1 MPNLIPLPSNAFSGA
16 AVKWDNAPV
25 DKMLLQNTALRQQSA
40 QLALDKYFD
49 KQSNQLT
56 GTGMDMQNDGE
67 DFIKLKNAWQQ
78 HALANRRA
86 IVNPS
91 LDGGKAAMESQARF
105 NEARQFAQK
114 SIQKVKNSQAAYKIL
129 SDPAKAALLT
139 DHARDQ
145 LHHGTL
151 GLNDPEYVPIDM
163 NSVAF
168 NPKPWGTADEAGLSN
183 EVSKV
188 KGTAKDRPPVQDSK
202 SGTQVV
208 TTDTTFGKDD
218 LTGMYNAGAQRYYS
232 NPGFKGFVDN
242 IPKNPIQF
250 QDLNGLF
257 KTHYGRDVQSGEDL
271 AAAYALSKNP
281 NARSVD
287 KTSPIPSYSDVAQG
301 KKVQVAGIQS
311 GITLGREKQ
320 LRDYDNSHPAP
331 TAAST
336 KPVPDTESML
346 KEIEG
351 NAVKKQ
357 IQPFSN
363 NGTPDAGYSV
373 PITPELKT
381 VFKRVVNGK
390 SEEVDDVKYKPKT
403 QEYTGI
409 WFQKKGGVT
418 VKNPSGASAVNSEA
432 LPPVTLPRATVKDE
446 YDKTHLT
453 KGTVAPGATP
463 AAPAAKSKGVSAEDV
478 KKKYGITY

>member
-1 MPNLIPLPSNAFSGA
+1 MPNLIPIPSNAFSGA

-25 DKMLLQNTALRQQSA
+25 DRALLQNTQAKQQAS

-49 KQSNQLT
+49 KQANQLT

-67 DFIKLKNAWQQ
+67 DFIKLKNAWQE

-91 LDGGKAAMESQARF
+91 IDGGKAAMESQARF
-105 NEARQFAQK
+105 NEARQFVQK

-151 GLNDPEYVPIDM
+151 GLNDPEYVPVDL

-183 EVSKV
+183 EVAKI
-188 KGTAKDRPPVQDSK
+188 KGTAKDREPVQDAK

-218 LTGMYNAGAQRYYS
+218 LTGMYNSGAQRYYS
-232 NPGFKGFVDN
+232 SPGFKGFIDN

-257 KTHYGRDVQSGEDL
+257 KTHFGRDVQTGEDL

-287 KTSPIPSYSDVAQG
+287 KTSPIPSYSNIAQG
-301 KKVQVAGIQS
+301 KKLQVAGVQS
-311 GITLGREKQ
+311 AITLGREKA
-320 LRDYDNSHPAP
+320 LSDYNTDKKDEK
-331 TAAST
+331 AAKAT
-336 KPVPDTESML
+336 PDTEAML
-346 KEIEG
+346 GEIEKG
-351 NAVKKQ
+351 AVTKK

-363 NGTPDAGYSV
+363 RGQQDAGYSV
-373 PITPELKT
+373 PITPEMKT
-381 VFKRVVNGK
+381 AFKKVVGGHV
-390 SEEVDDVKYKPKT
+390 EEPDDIKYKPNT
-403 QEYTGI
+403 GEYTAI
-409 WFQKKGGVT
+409 WFKKDPETKAT
-418 VKNPSGASAVNSEA
+418 VKTAGGSSVNSES
-432 LPPVTLPRATVKDE
+432 LPPVTLPRATIKDE

-453 KGTVAPGATP
+453 KGTVAPPSKTES
-463 AAPAAKSKGVSAEDV
+463 KSKGVSAEDV